1 MITSLLSDYHQII
14 KQLITPNKYHS
25 TLWNI
30 DLEIL
35 KLKGFSYLILDV
47 DDTILA
53 LSQRK
58 LSLQQINWIHKCKDL
73 NFEVYLL
80 SNNRNKKRIQSVCD
94 QIQVN
99 GYYYALKPLP
109 FSLKYLSKQ
118 FSIPLS
124 KSVIIGD
131 QLLKDTLLANWS
143 KVYNILVSPLE
154 RSNGFFITLQRRFEL
169 FLINKFD
176 IITSDLS

>member
-1 MITSLLSDYHQII
+1 
-14 KQLITPNKYHS
+14 
-25 TLWNI
+25 
-30 DLEIL
+30 
-35 KLKGFSYLILDV
+35 
-47 DDTILA
+47 
-53 LSQRK
+53 
-58 LSLQQINWIHKCKDL
+58 KDL
-73 NFEVYLL
+73 NFKVYLL